1 MYIIIL
7 IFFALC
13 HNENIPK
20 GLKGK
25 IHFLYT
31 IYSVCV
37 CVCVCVCACVRACA
51 CVCVC
56 VFGDLDSSK
65 KEYKI

>member
-31 IYSVCV
+31 IYM
-37 CVCVCVCACVRACA
+37 